1 MTDNIF
7 SLYEPSAQIWSSIEM
22 VNNAINRARFPDW
35 FRVRLK
41 FMAPPDECIGARTR
55 IVTTSCSAR
64 RTACLPWFLELI
76 SAAQNIHS
84 IHGLGAVIS
93 LAASKGGNWQI
104 FEKSVKRSGA

>member
-35 FRVRLK
+35 CRVRLK

-55 IVTTSCSAR
+55 IHH
-64 RTACLPWFLELI
+64 
-76 SAAQNIHS
+76 AQRGGLLVC
-84 IHGLGAVIS
+84 HGS
-93 LAASKGGNWQI
+93 SN
-104 FEKSVKRSGA
+104 